1 LNRDQRWISTSPF
14 GYRNVNGTGNGTGT
28 GGMITWACAD

>member
-1 LNRDQRWISTSPF
+1 
-14 GYRNVNGTGNGTGT
+14 VNGTGNGTGT